1 MSTHQNPTDEPSGS
15 HSEVEQ
21 SAGPRRPTPY
31 RPPDKL
37 NKGVPKAWTIANR
50 VLVVF
55 VAVLIIVSIVGL
67 LSFNHV
73 DQTGATVLALV
84 AGCIAAVMGTVLA
97 IIKAALT

>member
-1 MSTHQNPTDEPSGS
+1 M
-15 HSEVEQ
+15 
-21 SAGPRRPTPY
+21 
-31 RPPDKL
+31 
-37 NKGVPKAWTIANR
+37 PKAWTIANR